1 MTSSSTALL
10 PLPEATPHEVRAALR
25 QEFRAQ
31 FDQDYRPRWTR
42 AAGH

>member
-1 MTSSSTALL
+1 
-10 PLPEATPHEVRAALR
+10 VRAALR

-42 AAGH
+42 AAGHWNWPGVLDTVEHWRMHA